1 MFSIQNG
8 VIRLSVRSFVEFML
22 RSGDIDNRYA
32 GAAEKDAM
40 LAGGKLH
47 RKIQKRQG
55 SDYRAEVPLKY
66 IMEKEHYSILLE
78 GRADGI
84 IDNGSGVT
92 IDEIKGMYAD
102 VMTME
107 EPVKVHLAQAK
118 CYAYMYA
125 LENALETISVQ
136 MTYGNLDTEQINY
149 FRYSYTFEELEQ
161 WFMEV
166 LTDFYQWCD
175 FVYDNEKVR
184 NESIKKLEFPFEY
197 RKGQRDLVVG
207 VYRTI
212 SRGKRLFIQAPT
224 GVGKTVSTIFP
235 AVKAVGEGLAQK
247 VFYVT
252 AKTITRTVAEDTF
265 SLLRDK
271 GLQYKTIT
279 ITAKEKICPMEQCE
293 CNPQACE
300 YALGHFDRVNEA
312 VYDIVTSED
321 YIGRDTVLQYAKKHN
336 VCPFEMSLDISYW
349 CDGIICDYNY
359 VFDPNVYL
367 RRFFEKGGKGEYVFL
382 IDEAHNLLDRARTM
396 YSASMVKEEIM
407 QVKRLVKNVDIR
419 LTNALE
425 SANKAMLSYK
435 RECDECEVYESVAP
449 LHMAML
455 RVYDEIL
462 RFNEEHKGFE
472 EKETVT
478 DFFFK
483 VRDFIN
489 IYELLDD
496 KYIIYGDYTKDGE
509 FRVNLFCVNPSTN
522 LGICMDKGISTI
534 LFSATLLPIH
544 YYKELL
550 SGNEEDYAIYAQ
562 SPFDTKKR
570 GLFIGKDITTKYT
583 ARTYS
588 EYVKT
593 ADYIFHVTNGKA
605 GNYMVFFPSYKYMRD
620 VYDVID
626 ETLLEENEVILQKN
640 NMTEKEKEEF
650 LEAFSVT
657 DREKSLI
664 GFCVM
669 GGIFSEGIDLKND
682 SLIGAIIV
690 GTGLPQVCNER
701 ELLRKYFD
709 SHNHDGYNY
718 AYVYP
723 GMNKV
728 LQAAGRVIRTE
739 EDRGVVVLLDRRF
752 FNSEYVRMYPREW
765 DEIIEVEKENVE
777 GHIKRFWD

>member
-149 FRYSYTFEELEQ
+149 FRYSYTFKELEQ

-407 QVKRLVKNVDIR
+407 QVKRLVKNVDKR

>member
-407 QVKRLVKNVDIR
+407 QVKRLVKNADKR